1 MESKQKLTMRK
12 ILTIL
17 GVLLSTLSYSQSV
30 KQIQKAVKV
39 FEKDYTKGINKLDK
53 YMDKANPKSL
63 KAWNTRIQMEY
74 LRYLDEKEEYASM
87 EAISGEDGEEIDNEL
102 MDYLRNIPYHRL
114 VNLCRKATILNE
126 VKDGD
131 FYLRKVVL
139 EVLDKDSLYN
149 EKSLEYYEEAED
161 FFDKEDYELAILNY
175 KKTIGADS
183 SFYDAYIQ
191 LGTSFWNEEE
201 IDSALKY
208 YNLAKPIQPSFVEP
222 YSYIINLLIDEEL
235 YFRAKKECID
245 AMCVYPGFDIKWKL
259 YQVLA
264 KENKTM
270 DEHRL
275 IRYFY
280 PNDLSLD
287 QDELNGVFAPYRDA
301 KDKISKYC
309 SDEGIIEEN
318 GVTNDRYLEVYSWK
332 RALNEMNEVPEY
344 LEFAVEMEEEGYL
357 DCYVLVSL
365 YHYDIYP
372 QTKDFLSIEENKE
385 KTKVYLEKY
394 LFKSLDDY

>member
-1 MESKQKLTMRK
+1 MRK